1 MASAIEDSYRGY
13 TLKVYAE
20 LHGRTM
26 NVVRSS
32 YELDGIEAEV
42 APLDL
47 SQLEPG
53 INPIS
58 EQFEALK
65 DLIDDHHP

>member
-1 MASAIEDSYRGY
+1 MG
-13 TLKVYAE
+13 T
-20 LHGRTM
+20 GRPM
-26 NVVRSS
+26 SVVRSS
-32 YELDGIEAEV
+32 YEPDGIEAEV

-47 SQLEPG
+47 GQLEPG
-53 INPIS
+53 NNPIS

>member
-1 MASAIEDSYRGY
+1 MS
-13 TLKVYAE
+13 
-20 LHGRTM
+20 
-26 NVVRSS
+26 VVRSS
-32 YELDGIEAEV
+32 YEPDGIEAEV

-47 SQLEPG
+47 GQLELG
-53 INPIS
+53 NNPIS